1 MSDFYERMADTA
13 LRLITDKGIPCV
25 IKSPPQQGGFDPGT
39 GLPLPNLPPTEQ
51 VGVCVVLNYS
61 DVIRN
66 APESLVRQGD
76 KKLLL
81 SAKGIDMPQIGATV
95 SVLDSDYMVVAVKD
109 TQPANTPLVYEV
121 HGRE

>member
-1 MSDFYERMADTA
+1 MSNFYERMANTA
-13 LRLITDKGIPCV
+13 LRLITDKGVPCV
-25 IKSPPQQGGFDPGT
+25 IKQPAQQGGSDPGT

-51 VGVCVVLNYS
+51 SGVCVVLNYS

-66 APESLVRQGD
+66 APESLVKQGD

-81 SAKGIDMPQIGATV
+81 SAKGVDMPKLGATV
-95 SVLDSDYMVVAVKD
+95 SVLDNDYMVVAVKD
-109 TQPANTPLVYEV
+109 TQPANTPLIYEV

>member
-1 MSDFYERMADTA
+1 MSDFYERMANTA
-13 LRLITDKGIPCV
+13 LRLITDKGVPCV
-25 IKSPPQQGGFDPGT
+25 IKQPAQQGGSHPGT
-39 GLPLPNLPPTEQ
+39 GLPLPSLPPTEQ
-51 VGVCVVLNYS
+51 SGVCVVLNYS

-81 SAKGIDMPQIGATV
+81 SAKGIDIPKLGATV
-95 SVLDSDYMVVAVKD
+95 SVLDKDYTVVAVKD
-109 TQPANTPLVYEV
+109 IQPATVPLVYEV

>member
-1 MSDFYERMADTA
+1 MSDFYNRLQSAA
-13 LRLITDKGIPCV
+13 LRLITDKGLPCLV
-25 IKSPPQQGGFDPGT
+25 KQPSQQGGFDPGT

-51 VGVCVVLNYS
+51 SGVCVVLNYS

-81 SAKGIDMPQIGATV
+81 SAKGIDTPKLGATV
-95 SVLDSDYMVVAVKD
+95 SVLDKDYTVVAVKD
-109 TQPANTPLVYEV
+109 IQPATVPLVFEI

>member
-13 LRLITDKGIPCV
+13 LRLITDKGVPCV
-25 IKSPPQQGGFDPGT
+25 IKQPAQQGGFDEGT

-51 VGVCVVLNYS
+51 SGVCVVLNYS

-81 SAKGIDMPQIGATV
+81 SAKGIDIPKLGATV
-95 SVLDSDYMVVAVKD
+95 SVLDKDYTVVAVKD
-109 TQPANTPLVYEV
+109 IQPATVPLVYEI